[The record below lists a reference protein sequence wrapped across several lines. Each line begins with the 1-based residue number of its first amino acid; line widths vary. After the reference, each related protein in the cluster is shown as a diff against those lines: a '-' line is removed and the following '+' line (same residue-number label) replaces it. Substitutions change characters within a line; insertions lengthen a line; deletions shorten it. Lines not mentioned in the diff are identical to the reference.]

1 LLSVKLSLGGYGK
14 LAPLSWLPI
23 HRHDVLKSHSGGN
36 SVEELLGQP
45 FCTARH
51 PGCIKITLALW
62 IVLCSGQIAAGQQA
76 APPPSDSEQA
86 EIRTLL
92 QRIDQLESRVKELE
106 AKQGVVAEP
115 APPSPAKQIQDTMEN
130 PPPAANPG
138 IGNMQIGNGPSLKIR
153 GFSDVLWSDS
163 DQHDTTNSFALG
175 QMDLFITSALSRRMD
190 MLSEV
195 VFEADSHNAYGVD
208 VERLLFRYS
217 FNDYFKMSAG
227 RYHTAIGF
235 YNTAYHHSTWMQTA
249 VDRPFIFEFED
260 SGGILP
266 IHNVGLS
273 AEGLIPSGKFGLH
286 YVAEIGN
293 GRTSRSPLAEPV
305 QNKIDENNGKAFNLA
320 VFARPETMRGL
331 QFGFSYYHDNLTPD
345 GLPNIRESIMAA
357 HIVYQNSQFEFLNEA
372 ILIRHA
378 LVNTPLI
385 FRTPAFYTQISHSI
399 GLFRPYFR
407 YQFLNASGQEPIFGD
422 VGRQNGPS
430 VGLKY
435 DFGEYANFKAQY
447 DRSGTRLANSV
458 NGVTT
463 QLSFT
468 F

>member
-1 LLSVKLSLGGYGK
+1 MK
-14 LAPLSWLPI
+14 
-23 HRHDVLKSHSGGN
+23 D
-36 SVEELLGQP
+36 LLGQP
-45 FCTARH
+45 FCPIRH
-51 PGCIKITLALW
+51 PGRFKITLALCM
-62 IVLCSGQIAAGQQA
+62 VLLGSQHAAGQVA
-76 APPPSDSEQA
+76 APPPPDSQQA
-86 EIRTLL
+86 EIKTLL
-92 QRIDQLESRVKELE
+92 QRIDQLESRVKDLE
-106 AKQGVVAEP
+106 AKQGIVAEP
-115 APPSPAKQIQDTMEN
+115 APPSPAKQMQDTMEN
-130 PPPAANPG
+130 PAPAASPG
-138 IGNMQIGNGPSLKIR
+138 NGNMEIGNGPSLKIR

-163 DQHDTTNSFALG
+163 DQRGTTNSFALG
-175 QMDLFITSALSRRMD
+175 QMDLFITSGLSRRMD

-217 FNDYFKMSAG
+217 FNDYFKLSAG

-249 VDRPFIFEFED
+249 VDRPFIFQFED

-331 QFGFSYYHDNLTPD
+331 QFGFSYYHDNLNPD

-357 HIVYQNSQFEFLNEA
+357 HLVYQNSRFEFLNEA

-447 DRSGTRLANSV
+447 DRAGTRLANSV
-458 NGVTT
+458 NGITT